1 MKAGFSFWAALL
13 DVARHMI
20 AAVSIGACGGQV
32 GREKS
37 SEMVL
42 LKSFYKDPGISEAQ
56 ANCISFLQGFTFPAM
71 KVIQI
76 KEYI

>member
-1 MKAGFSFWAALL
+1 MKEVFFFWAACL
-13 DVARHMI
+13 DVARHII

-42 LKSFYKDPGISEAQ
+42 LKSFYKDAGISEAQ
-56 ANCISFLQGFTFPAM
+56 ATCILFLQGLYIPR
-71 KVIQI
+71 KSI
-76 KEYI
+76 K